1 MSIHMETSKKEIKV
15 SNIKMLEDNHKKYI
29 YVPSINGL
37 FEIDDTIYYILSSH
51 NKSMAEI
58 YNQLKEKIEENEF
71 YNIIDSLIENK
82 IINDTNEKKPL
93 ETEKIKNI
101 SALTL
106 MMVQECNLRCKY
118 CYAGDGEYN
127 EKGRMSIKTA
137 KSTIDYLMVQSG
149 ERDDL
154 SIVFFGGEPLL
165 NFSVIKQTVE
175 YAKLQA
181 KLHNKKIGFS
191 MTCNG
196 TLINKEITKYILENN
211 IAVQVSVDGNQDE
224 HDFNR
229 FYGNKKGSYD
239 VIINRTKEL
248 REQKQLG
255 VRATITP
262 ENVDLVE
269 IYNHLFELNFR
280 SIYAAPAIQM
290 FSEEQFTDLSESY
303 NTLISY
309 FEELVNNKEYYKAV
323 KLNNIMKNLERIHIG
338 HESTY
343 FCGAEVNFLAVD
355 INGDLYPCHRFVN
368 NKEYKQGNIFEGIN
382 SISKSEFLAEA
393 HVSNRLNCNN
403 CWAKNLCGGGC
414 HHENLEM
421 TGKVTMPPLHYCIL
435 TQKQLEATLYL
446 YLRLTEEQREILLE
460 KKNTKEFVRNGNQ
473 N

>member
-1 MSIHMETSKKEIKV
+1 MIESMEKKIKV
-15 SNIKMLEDNHKKYI
+15 SNFKELEVNHKKYI
-29 YVPSINGL
+29 YVPNTNGL
-37 FEIDDTIYYILSSH
+37 FEIDDIIYSILSSD
-51 NKSMAEI
+51 NKSIVEVF
-58 YNQLKEKIEENEF
+58 NQLKDKIAENEF
-71 YNIIDSLIENK
+71 NNIIESLIENR
-82 IINDTNEKKPL
+82 IINDTTDRNAVNE
-93 ETEKIKNI
+93 ENVKNI

-127 EKGRMSIKTA
+127 EKGRMSIIIA
-137 KSTIDYLMVQSG
+137 KSAIDYLLEQSG
-149 ERDDL
+149 DRDDL

-165 NFSVIKQTVE
+165 NFPVIKQVVE
-175 YAKLQA
+175 YANHKV

-196 TLINKEITKYILENN
+196 TLINKEITKFILDNN
-211 IAVQVSVDGNQDE
+211 IAVQVSVDGTKSE
-224 HDFNR
+224 HDINR

-239 VIINRTKEL
+239 VILNRTKEL

-262 ENVDLVE
+262 NNVDLVN
-269 IYNHLFELNFR
+269 IYEHLFDLNFR
-280 SIYAAPAIQM
+280 SIYAAPAMQM
-290 FSEEQFTDLSESY
+290 FTEDQFIELSKSY
-303 NTLISY
+303 DELICY
-309 FEELVNNKEYYKAV
+309 FEYLVNKKEYYKAV

-368 NKEYKQGNIFEGIN
+368 NKEYKQGNIFERTY
-382 SISKSEFLAEA
+382 SIAKSKFLEEA
-393 HVSNRLNCNN
+393 HVSNRLNCNK

-414 HHENLEM
+414 HHENLES
-421 TGKVTMPPLHYCIL
+421 TGKVTTPPLHYCIL
-435 TQKQLEATLYL
+435 TQKQLEATLHL
-446 YLRLTEEQREILLE
+446 YLRLSDEQRELLLE
-460 KKNTKEFVRNGNQ
+460 KKNTREFVKNGNQ